1 MTPLEED
8 TPMQDKLK
16 QRFETLKSEYEAG
29 QKMLAELEARRQ
41 ELTSTLLRIEGA
53 MQVLREVLAPEEAT
67 PTAGAENRLPKAG

>member
-1 MTPLEED
+1 
-8 TPMQDKLK
+8 MQDKLK